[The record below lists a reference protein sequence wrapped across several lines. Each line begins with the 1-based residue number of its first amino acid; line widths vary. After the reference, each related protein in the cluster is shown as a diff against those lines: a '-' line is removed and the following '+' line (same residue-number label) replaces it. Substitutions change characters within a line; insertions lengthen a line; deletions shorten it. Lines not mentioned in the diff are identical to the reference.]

1 MGDER
6 CALKSRKI
14 VRFIYK
20 VRANLKK
27 VIYKVNSRFQQR
39 KTDRTSP
46 ATVTRESIL
55 QGRKIALLTKRLYTE
70 KSVRTLYAAFAAEVF
85 VLATVAYGQTPI
97 PEPMTI
103 RVDASYAEPLPFE
116 RGAAGLAETL
126 RKLHTRASLIQIN
139 AHPDDE
145 DGGMLAYE
153 SRAVGADV
161 SLLALNRGEGG
172 QNVMTGDFW
181 DQLGI
186 LRTQEHL
193 AANRYYGVHLFYTRA
208 ADFGFSK
215 TLDEALKQWNHDRV
229 LGDVVRV
236 VRTVRPMVVTSV
248 FAGYVSDGHGHHQT
262 AGVMAQEVYKAAAD
276 PKMFPEQ
283 IKEGLQPWTPLKVY
297 ARVPFAQ
304 VTDKGIFDYA
314 TGKWAPVAFTNYV
327 TGRAIDGVPKAT
339 LTVPEGQYDA
349 LNGRSFLQIARE
361 GLNEQKSQNG
371 GTPIPPPGEFD
382 SPYHLYA
389 TRVENGVPPEHEVT
403 FFDGIDTTLPGI
415 AGYLPQKDQADA
427 RVRLKAI
434 VAQVDEATTRF
445 DAIDPTKSSPAL
457 AKGLDMTRAFI
468 ASLQTAKM
476 PEEARYNALHELELK
491 RDQFNSAL
499 GQSLGM
505 SLIATVQKS
514 LPMEGA
520 RTGPMLPMMEGGAV
534 SGTAI
539 AGQVVL
545 VDMHVAAQGTAPVQI
560 ASTTLVPNT
569 GGEWKVTEQRS
580 ITGELAG
587 GKAKDAYV
595 AATVPAD
602 APYTEPYFSRPNL
615 EQSYYDLKA
624 PQYVNLPVMP
634 YPLTAVATFI
644 YNGTS
649 AELRAVV
656 QTSHR
661 ENGFG
666 VVMEPLLIA
675 PAISVRVTPPAG
687 VTPLL
692 SSTLSLDVTVH
703 SSVKGP
709 AEGTLELK
717 LPSGWTAEPAKA
729 EFKTARD
736 NEDTNLH
743 FTITPKNVQAKTY
756 VITAVATYAGKQYA
770 EGFQTIGYP
779 GMTPY
784 PQYRTAAYRTTG
796 VDVKVAP
803 ALKVAYIMGTGEE
816 VPQSLRDIGVRV
828 TQLTPA
834 DVAQDDLSAFDCII
848 LGIRTY
854 AAHPELRTFN
864 QRLID
869 YVHKGGVVVS
879 EYQSPEYA
887 TDIAPFPIV
896 VGRNAEK
903 VVEED
908 AKVTITKPFDP
919 ILNYPNKIVPADF
932 DHWVEERGHGFP
944 NSYDS
949 HYTSVTEVHDV
960 GQDPQPGGILYAKSG
975 RGYYVY
981 LAYAFFREMPEG
993 VPGSFRIMANLIS
1006 IAKNPNLEH

>member
-1 MGDER
+1 MTSFR
-6 CALKSRKI
+6 KS
-14 VRFIYK
+14 F
-20 VRANLKK
+20 
-27 VIYKVNSRFQQR
+27 
-39 KTDRTSP
+39 RT
-46 ATVTRESIL
+46 
-55 QGRKIALLTKRLYTE
+55 G
-70 KSVRTLYAAFAAEVF
+70 KSAGSLYAALVAEAM
-85 VLATVAYGQTPI
+85 VLAAVAHGQTPV
-97 PEPMTI
+97 PESMKI
-103 RVDASYAEPLPFE
+103 RVDASYAQPLPFE
-116 RGAAGLAETL
+116 RGAPGLAETL

-153 SRAVGADV
+153 SRAIGADV

-186 LRTQEHL
+186 LRTQEHQ
-193 AANRYYGVHLFYTRA
+193 AANRYYGVHLFYTRV

-215 TLDEALKQWNHDRV
+215 TLEEALKQWGHDRV

-262 AGVMAQEVYKAAAD
+262 AGLMAQEVYTAAAD

-297 ARVPFAQ
+297 ARVPFAE

-314 TGKWAPVAFTNYV
+314 TGKWEAVAFKNYV
-327 TGRAIDGVPKAT
+327 TGKAIQGVPKAT
-339 LTVPEGQYDA
+339 VTVPEGQYDA
-349 LNGRSFLQIARE
+349 LNGRSFMQIARE

-371 GTPIPPPGEFD
+371 GTLIPPPGEFN

-389 TRVENGVPPEHEVT
+389 TRVQNSVPPEHEDT
-403 FFDGIDTTLPGI
+403 FFDGIDTSLPGI
-415 AGYLPQKDQADA
+415 AGYLPQKDQANA
-427 RVRLKAI
+427 RAKLQAI
-434 VAQVDEATTRF
+434 AGQVDEAAKLF
-445 DAIDPTKSSPAL
+445 DALDPTKSAPAL
-457 AKGLDMTRAFI
+457 ARGLDMTRALI
-468 ASLQTAKM
+468 AALQAAKL
-476 PEEARYNALHELELK
+476 PEEARCNALHELELK
-491 RDQFNSAL
+491 RDQFNNAL

-514 LPMEGA
+514 VPMEGG
-520 RTGPMLPMMEGGAV
+520 RKGPLGSMPESGAV

-539 AGQVVL
+539 AGQAVL

-560 ASTTLVPNT
+560 TRTTLFPTT

-580 ITGELAG
+580 IQGELAA

-595 AATVPAD
+595 AATVPTD
-602 APYTEPYFSRPNL
+602 APSTGPYFSRSNL

-624 PQYVNLPVMP
+624 PRYLNLPVMP
-634 YPLTAVATFI
+634 YPLTAVAIYLYHGTF
-644 YNGTS
+644 
-649 AELRAVV
+649 AELRDVV

-661 ENGFG
+661 ENGLG

-709 AEGTLELK
+709 AEGTLDLK
-717 LPSGWTAEPAKA
+717 LPSGWTSEPAAAK
-729 EFKTARD
+729 FKTARD

-756 VITAVATYAGKQYA
+756 NISAVATYAGRQYV

-779 GMTPY
+779 GITPY
-784 PQYRTAAYRTTG
+784 PQYRSAAYRTTG

-803 ALKVAYIMGTGEE
+803 ALKVAYIMGTGED
-816 VPQSLRDIGVRV
+816 VPRSLRNLGVRV
-828 TQLTPA
+828 TLLTPA
-834 DVAQDDLSAFDCII
+834 DVAQSDLGAFDCII

-854 AAHPELRTFN
+854 AARPELRTFN
-864 QRLID
+864 QRLVD
-869 YVHKGGVVVS
+869 YVHGGGVVIS

-887 TDIAPFPIV
+887 KDFAPFPIV
-896 VGRNAEK
+896 VGQNAEK

-919 ILNYPNKIVPADF
+919 ILNYPNKIGPEDF
-932 DHWVEERGHGFP
+932 EHWVEERGHGFP
-944 NSYDS
+944 NSFDS
-949 HYTSVTEVHDV
+949 HYTSLTEVHDV
-960 GQDPQPGGILYAKSG
+960 GQDPQPGGLLYAKSG
-975 RGYYVY
+975 KGYYIY

-1006 IAKNPNLEH
+1006 VAKNPDLEH